1 MARTLSDYLNT
12 DNSDPANYPDGRV
25 KDDISGIDGTPI
37 AESTWGDWAMF
48 FDKMMRMAG
57 TGSNNLPDNETNG
70 YQLIHAMMMYM
81 NAFVAPLII
90 NLIGS
95 GYSASAV
102 YVLTGCET
110 AADNGIVFY
119 NGGVYFLDGFSGPA
133 CGGFTVQVLTIS
145 ALNADSFLP
154 HIGVTCGTS
163 GTGLGN
169 WTTLV
174 RTWNIGA
181 WITPTL
187 SAGWNAGTST
197 VQYRIDA
204 QGRVYIQG
212 KAISSALSSPGTPL
226 FTLPSG
232 FRPTTIII
240 EPKRLLNISTISTI
254 FVTVNTSGAVLIGD
268 SSTSIGAAGEE
279 VNLGSII
286 FTT

>member
-1 MARTLSDYLNT
+1 MARTLENYPNT
-12 DNSDPANYPDGRV
+12 DNTDPTNYPDGRV
-25 KDDISGIDGTPI
+25 KDDPAGISGTPI
-37 AESTWGDWAMF
+37 DETTWGDWAMF

-57 TGSNNLPDNETNG
+57 TASNNLPDNETNG
-70 YQLIHAMMMYM
+70 YQLIHAMLQYI

-119 NGGVYFLDGFSGPA
+119 NGGVYFLGGFSGPA

-163 GTGLGN
+163 GSGLGN

-174 RTWNIGA
+174 RTFGVTFDA
-181 WITPTL
+181 WTNVGTFTSNFA
-187 SAGWNAGTST
+187 SAGST
-197 VQYRIDA
+197 VAPRYTRNGQ
-204 QGRVYIQG
+204 QGVYLMG
-212 KAISSALSSPGTPL
+212 KITNTTGAPVSGGVM
-226 FTLPSG
+226 FTLPAG
-232 FRPTTIII
+232 YRPSHEFSI
-240 EPKRLLNISTISTI
+240 NS
-254 FVTVNTSGAVLIGD
+254 
-268 SSTSIGAAGEE
+268 SSTNGYVVRTNGDVELTGTLSNAPGTTLD
-279 VNLGSII
+279 LGSISFLTI
-286 FTT
+286 